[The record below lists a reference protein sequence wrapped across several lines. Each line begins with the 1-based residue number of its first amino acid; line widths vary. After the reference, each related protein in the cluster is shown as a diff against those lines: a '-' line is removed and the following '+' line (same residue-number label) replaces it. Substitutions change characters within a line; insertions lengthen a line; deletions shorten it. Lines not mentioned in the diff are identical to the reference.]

1 MRAKRTE
8 KKIVVVTRETRV
20 DHLRKRFNTVD
31 QAAFFVK
38 KRGGK
43 FKDYL
48 SEDSQYKSSVANLED
63 NIVDWGHV
71 QFIDRAYL
79 PNFVFGPEDT
89 VIAIGQD
96 GLVANTLKYLKENQ
110 PLIGVNPD
118 PERWDG
124 VLLPYNV
131 DEMEMVVGEVLR
143 GSYQTRPVTI
153 AQARLN
159 DGQEILGVND
169 LFFGK
174 QTHTSA
180 RYLIEIEGQKE
191 RHSSSGVIVSTGLG
205 STGWLKSLLHGANS
219 IVDSLSHFSP
229 TTPASTTSTNSIL
242 PLEIKIPWDT
252 PDLYFTVREP
262 FPTQTTQGNLVFGK
276 IRPGKPLTIRSLMP
290 EQGVIFSDGLEND
303 FLEFNS
309 GAEATITTAEV
320 KGQLV
325 C

>member
-1 MRAKRTE
+1 MRLKKRTE

-20 DHLRKRFNTVD
+20 DNLRKRFNSVD

-48 SEDSQYKSSVANLED
+48 VEDSNYKTSVGSLED
-63 NIVDWGHV
+63 SIFEWGNV

-96 GLVANTLKYLKENQ
+96 GLVANTLKYLKDNQ

-118 PERWDG
+118 PDRWDG
-124 VLLPYNV
+124 VLLPFTV
-131 DEMEMVVGEVLR
+131 DQMHEVVGEVLQGR
-143 GSYQTRPVTI
+143 YQTKSVTI
-153 AQARLN
+153 AQATLN

-174 QTHTSA
+174 QTHSSA
-180 RYLIEIEGQKE
+180 RYMIEIDGVRE

-205 STGWLKSLLHGANS
+205 STGWLKSLLHGAS
-219 IVDSLSHFSP
+219 AIVDSLVQQTVSKNSP
-229 TTPASTTSTNSIL
+229 HPTPL
-242 PLEIKIPWDT
+242 VIPWDT

-262 FPTQTTQGNLVFGK
+262 FPSQTTQGDLVFGK
-276 IRPGKPLTIRSLMP
+276 IRPGHPLTIRSLMP
-290 EQGVIFSDGLEND
+290 EDGVIFSDGLEND

-309 GAEATITTAEV
+309 GSEATVTTANV
-320 KGQLV
+320 RGQLV
-325 C
+325 S